1 MILGFLV
8 NPRYKNK
15 FIRPKKEKTRPN
27 RQFRPK
33 LPDEVSYNIGLLLRP
48 AAKY

>member
-8 NPRYKNK
+8 NPRYKKN

-27 RQFRPK
+27 RQFK
-33 LPDEVSYNIGLLLRP
+33 SGLPDEASYYIGLLLRP